1 MWLPVGKSF
10 SQKDLQQ
17 PSLVM
22 VFCKDPN
29 ARHTETEGLKN
40 KKQALVFWFC
50 SPKIQNA
57 SNKNAT
63 ASEWQRAREK
73 PSLQCT
79 GMIN

>member
-22 VFCKDPN
+22 VFSKDPN

-40 KKQALVFWFC
+40 KKHGIL
-50 SPKIQNA
+50 I
-57 SNKNAT
+57 
-63 ASEWQRAREK
+63 
-73 PSLQCT
+73 L
-79 GMIN
+79 